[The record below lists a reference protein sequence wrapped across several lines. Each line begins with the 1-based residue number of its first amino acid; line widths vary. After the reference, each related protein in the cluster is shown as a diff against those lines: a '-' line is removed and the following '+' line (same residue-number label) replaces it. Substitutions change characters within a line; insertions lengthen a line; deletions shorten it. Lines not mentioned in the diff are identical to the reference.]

1 MKVKTVNIEADV
13 EQVIREAKIEGHKLT
28 LQTQLTPQMYK
39 KVMKVLELIGF
50 KWNKSA
56 KCHIGEGDSADK
68 LREALGSGKVVN
80 EKKTYQ
86 FFETPSSLAGH
97 MVSLAG
103 IKPGDRVL
111 EPSAGKGSIIRAIQ
125 DGCHGLSVVFACEL
139 NPQMATDLTTLAQA
153 SRIAGKGNVIVR
165 CEDFLEHDE
174 QYDRIVMNPPFHGGA
189 DVDHVRH
196 AYDLLLPGGRLVAI
210 TSPSFKHNSQKK
222 FAAFREWLKKMQDR
236 GYASEPEGIPSG
248 TFTESGTDIETVLL
262 VIQKPWTPEAIAEV
276 AA

>member
-1 MKVKTVNIEADV
+1 MKVKTVNIESDV
-13 EQVIREAKIEGHKLT
+13 EQVIREAKIEGNKLT

-50 KWNKSA
+50 KWNRSA

-111 EPSAGKGSIIRAIQ
+111 EPSAGKGSIITAIW
-125 DGCHGLSVVFACEL
+125 DCPKTEVPPVLFAIEL
-139 NPQMATDLTTLAQA
+139 NPEHANFLKALGAEL
-153 SRIAGKGNVIVR
+153 SRFRQLCLCVTEG
-165 CEDFLEHDE
+165 DFLEHEE
-174 QYDRIVMNPPFHGGA
+174 QYDRIVMNPPFNQDQA
-189 DVDHVRH
+189 VRH
-196 AYDLLLPGGRLVAI
+196 VKHAYNLLLPGGRLVAI
-210 TSPSFKHNSQKK
+210 MAKGWMFGSRKTRREFKEWYDRMQSDG
-222 FAAFREWLKKMQDR
+222 FA
-236 GYASEPEGIPSG
+236 SIPEELPPGTFKDSG
-248 TFTESGTDIETVLL
+248 TNVGTVLV
-262 VIQKPWTPEAIAEV
+262 VISKRR
-276 AA
+276 